1 MTGTLH
7 LNAFLHSCG
16 HHEAAW
22 RLGVTDPLI
31 EFDVQA
37 LSGFAQTAERGCF
50 DSVFLADHP
59 GMMND
64 GAHRPAGALEPTIVL
79 AMMAAATRSI
89 GLIATASTSYND
101 PFNLARRFASLD
113 HVSGGRAG
121 WNIVTTASADAARNF
136 GLDDRPEHALRYERA
151 DEFLEVSLKLW
162 DSWEDDAIVADK
174 SAGRWAD
181 TDRIHPI
188 DHRGEFFKVRG
199 PLNLP
204 RSPQGRPL
212 LVQAGSSQ
220 DGRAFA
226 ARYAEAIFTAQQ
238 TLADGQEF
246 YRDIKRR
253 AVSVGRDPDT
263 LKILP
268 GLVPVIGSTEAHAQ
282 ALQQELDDAIIPAYG
297 VARLSRTLEVPA
309 ELLELDAELPYGE
322 IKLAEV
328 QGSQSRSQL
337 VVGLARRDRL
347 TVRQLL
353 ARLGGGRGHRT
364 FVGTPEQIADTI
376 QQWFEQGAAD
386 GFNVMPPLLPS
397 SLETF
402 VDEVIPQLRDRGLF
416 REGYEG
422 STLRDHY
429 GLPRPPSAYAA
440 ENRPAEVRAAV

>member
-1 MTGTLH
+1 MTGPLH

-31 EFDVQA
+31 EFDINA
-37 LSGFAQTAERGCF
+37 LVGFAQTAERGGF

-79 AMMAAATRSI
+79 AMMAAGTRHI

-136 GLDDRPEHALRYERA
+136 GLDDRPEHALRYQRA

-174 SAGRWAD
+174 QAGRWAD
-181 TDRIHPI
+181 PDRIHAI
-188 DHRGEFFKVRG
+188 DHHGELFKVRG

-246 YRDIKRR
+246 YGDIKRR
-253 AVSVGRDPDT
+253 AELIGRHPDT
-263 LKILP
+263 VKILP
-268 GLVPVIGSTEAHAQ
+268 GLVPVIGSTEAEAQ
-282 ALQQELDDAIIPAYG
+282 ALQRELDDAIIPAYG
-297 VARLSRTLEVPA
+297 VARLAKTLEVPA
-309 ELLELDAELPYGE
+309 ELLELDKELPYDE
-322 IKLAEV
+322 IKLADV

-337 VVGLARRDRL
+337 VVAMARRDGL
-347 TVRQLL
+347 TVRRLL
-353 ARLGGGRGHRT
+353 AQLGGGRGHRT
-364 FVGTPEQIADTI
+364 FVGAPEQIADTM
-376 QQWFEQGAAD
+376 QHWFQSGAAD

-402 VDEVIPQLRDRGLF
+402 ADQVIPELRRRGLF
-416 REGYEG
+416 RNGYEG
-422 STLRDHY
+422 TTLRDHY
-429 GLPRPPSAYAA
+429 GLPRPESSYAA
-440 ENRPAEVRAAV
+440 DGRRVEVPAAV